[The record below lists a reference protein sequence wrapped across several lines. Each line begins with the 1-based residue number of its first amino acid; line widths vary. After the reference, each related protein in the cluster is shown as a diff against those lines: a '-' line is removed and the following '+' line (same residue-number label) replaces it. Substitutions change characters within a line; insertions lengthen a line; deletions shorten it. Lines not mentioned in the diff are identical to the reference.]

1 MPSYTHIV
9 DTNVDSH
16 SVERKAAEIL
26 GDILAN
32 IARKIKNVRLV
43 EKIAVAAVGA
53 VVSGWA
59 LIYIKCLGIRSHF
72 RQCCVQ

>member
-32 IARKIKNVRLV
+32 IARKKENVRLV

-53 VVSGWA
+53 VVYG
-59 LIYIKCLGIRSHF
+59 
-72 RQCCVQ
+72 